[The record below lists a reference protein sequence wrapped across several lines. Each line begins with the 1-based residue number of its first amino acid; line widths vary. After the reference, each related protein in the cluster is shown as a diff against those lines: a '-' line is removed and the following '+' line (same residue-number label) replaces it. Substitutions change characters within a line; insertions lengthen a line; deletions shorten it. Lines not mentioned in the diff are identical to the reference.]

1 MKSRYKDSLIF
12 FISLIVFK
20 LALEC
25 SYFFILS
32 NVFSSVGYVLDIN
45 ITRYFFSWLLYVLSF
60 LLLKPRFNYV
70 KDYFFLTAVLGVI
83 APILVLWGLDYNRD
97 NFPVAITFLAIF
109 LIYFSY
115 IFFFNNRSIKLPLVK
130 NGINISITLS
140 FILIVFLLIWYPISG
155 ARYNLSFANVYE
167 YRRANAELSAFGF
180 LAYLTTWIYKVFAVF
195 LLAYSLLKKR
205 YIFSIILF
213 ITFIL
218 FYMANT
224 HKSVFFTPFLVLSF
238 WYYFNRY
245 NNLYVVPLGFSA
257 LILSSIISYYFLGDV
272 WMTALFPNRVFEIP
286 AHLTFKYFEFFQ
298 NNDFV
303 LFSNSFLK
311 SFIEYPYDRDL
322 ANLISNYNG
331 DPYSAANNG
340 FISSAY
346 AQGGVTV
353 VFSYSIIIGFILS
366 VIDKMVKKNEIKAWF
381 ALVILMVP
389 LRDFL
394 ISIDFL
400 TTLLTGGMIW
410 GLILIYMV
418 RNKSN
423 NMNLEE

>member
-1 MKSRYKDSLIF
+1 MTNKSKDYIVF
-12 FISLIVFK
+12 FISLVAFK
-20 LALEC
+20 FTLEY
-25 SYFFILS
+25 SYYFILS
-32 NVFSSVGYVLDIN
+32 NVFSSVGYILDIN
-45 ITRYFFSWLLYVLSF
+45 ITRYLFSWLLYILSF

-83 APILVLWGLDYNRD
+83 APLLVLWGLDYNRAD
-97 NFPVAITFLAIF
+97 FPVLINFLAIF

-115 IFFFNNRSIKLPLVK
+115 IFFFNNRGFKLPLVK
-130 NGINISITLS
+130 NGKSISIIS
-140 FILIVFLLIWYPISG
+140 SVILIIFLLIWYPISG
-155 ARYNLSFANVYE
+155 ARYNISFANVYD
-167 YRRANAELSAFGF
+167 YRGANAELSAFGF
-180 LAYLTTWIYKVFAVF
+180 FAYLTTWIYKVFAVF

-205 YIFSIILF
+205 YFFSIFLF

-245 NNLYVVPLGFSA
+245 NNLYVVPFGFSI
-257 LILSSIISYYFLGDV
+257 LILSSIISYYFLDDI

-298 NNDFV
+298 NNNFL

-311 SFIEYPYDRDL
+311 NFIEYPYNRDL

-331 DPYSAANNG
+331 DPDSAANNG

-366 VIDKMVKKNEIKAWF
+366 VIDKMVKKKEIKAWF

-423 NMNLEE
+423 NMDLEE